1 MSEGGGFLRNFRLT
15 LASSSRQGQ
24 ITPVWPVANQAKA
37 TFVDILQTNRKKNNL
52 SEQVEVLSWWEI
64 PEALSPQTTQSSRT
78 PPEFSFM
85 PDRLRSEV
93 EFSFRPERFR
103 APPRSRLS
111 AMLNWGVGST
121 WVDTKWK
128 YFLSI
133 FSVHLFGR
141 KPGGD
146 NASVNGQEVCLLRL
160 KLVIFCHD
168 DDKDAWW

>member
-1 MSEGGGFLRNFRLT
+1 
-15 LASSSRQGQ
+15 
-24 ITPVWPVANQAKA
+24 
-37 TFVDILQTNRKKNNL
+37 
-52 SEQVEVLSWWEI
+52 
-64 PEALSPQTTQSSRT
+64 
-78 PPEFSFM
+78 M
-85 PDRLRSEV
+85 PDRLRREV

-111 AMLNWGVGST
+111 AMLNWVQREST
-121 WVDTKWK
+121 QNGNI
-128 YFLSI
+128 FLSI

-168 DDKDAWW
+168 DDKDA